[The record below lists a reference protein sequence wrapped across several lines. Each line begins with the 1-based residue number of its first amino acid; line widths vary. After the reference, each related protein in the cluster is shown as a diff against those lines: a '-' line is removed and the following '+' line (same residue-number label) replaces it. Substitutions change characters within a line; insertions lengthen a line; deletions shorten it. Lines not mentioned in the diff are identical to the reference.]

1 MEFWMWIVGV
11 LILFLVIGFI
21 SDVRAKRKSYVKD
34 DSLHNSIKTK
44 QHQIDKD
51 QIR

>member
-1 MEFWMWIVGV
+1 MEFWMWVVGV

-21 SDVRAKRKSYVKD
+21 SDMRAKRKSYVKD
-34 DSLHNSIKTK
+34 DSLHNQTK
-44 QHQIDKD
+44 QQQFDKD